1 MASYKK
7 VHGINIK
14 SYDEDPD
21 RTYPSSAEGQLYYS
35 ASDGQIKFLGIGSGA
50 WASGGNMNTAR
61 TYFSGSGSL
70 TAGLAIAGLINGGT
84 PMAARTVG
92 FVESYDGSSWTEVG
106 DVNQARIHGGSSG
119 TSTSSLVTGGVSYEP
134 GSATLLSVNESW
146 NGSSWTEVGD
156 LNTGRH
162 ELGMSGTSTAA
173 LGSAG
178 YAPPGVAKG
187 EVESWNGSAWTETT
201 DVNTARNYAF
211 GLGTSSSDGVISG
224 GDPNR
229 NVVEQY
235 DGSSW
240 TEVSEINT
248 GRQHGS
254 SSGSA
259 TSGIIFAGYHPNGLS
274 VTESWNGSSWTEV
287 ADLSTSRYGL
297 GGSTNGTSALG
308 LGFGGFPGPIGNNAT
323 EEWTVPESNLT
334 LASTTA

>member
-1 MASYKK
+1 MCSKGGTSSSAYVAGGSQPSR
-7 VHGINIK
+7 VATT
-14 SYDEDPD
+14 EEW
-21 RTYPSSAEGQLYYS
+21 TAPSSFRQINLGDIYYNADPS
-35 ASDGQIKFLGIGSGA
+35 SGVIKYTGYGTGA
-50 WASGGNMNTAR
+50 WSSGGNLNTAR
-61 TYFSGSGSL
+61 GFSSAFGTQTAAIFASGYTNTNVSNVENYNGSSWSEVAEVNTPRRELMGFGTA
-70 TAGLAIAGLINGGT
+70 TAGLKIGGR
-84 PMAARTVG
+84 PPQSA
-92 FVESYDGSSWTEVG
+92 
-106 DVNQARIHGGSSG
+106 
-119 TSTSSLVTGGVSYEP
+119 LV
-134 GSATLLSVNESW
+134 ESW
-146 NGSSWTEVGD
+146 NGSAWTETGD
-156 LNTGRH
+156 LNTARSDGQ
-162 ELGMSGTSTAA
+162 SAWGTLTSVIVATAFIGSTA
-173 LGSAG
+173 
-178 YAPPGVAKG
+178 VAN
-187 EVESWNGSAWTETT
+187 VESWNGSAWTETT

>member
-106 DVNQARIHGGSSG
+106 DVNQARIHAGSSG

-156 LNTGRH
+156 LNSGRAN
-162 ELGMSGTSTAA
+162 LNASGLSTNAVAFGGGPAA
-173 LGSAG
+173 
-178 YAPPGVAKG
+178 
-187 EVESWNGSAWTETT
+187 TETW
-201 DVNTARNYAF
+201 
-211 GLGTSSSDGVISG
+211 
-224 GDPNR
+224 
-229 NVVEQY
+229 

-240 TEVSEINT
+240 TETSDLST
-248 GRQHGS
+248 GRRDMA
-254 SSGSA
+254 SA
-259 TSGIIFAGYHPNGLS
+259 NDS
-274 VTESWNGSSWTEV
+274 VTNGSS
-287 ADLSTSRYGL
+287 AFGA
-297 GGSTNGTSALG
+297 GGYVTGSGAVVT
-308 LGFGGFPGPIGNNAT
+308 T
-323 EEWTVPESNLT
+323 EEWTFSHPYKKV
-334 LASTTA
+334 TTE